1 MKNTHSVSSRTAL
14 VKKVAHQ
21 IGFDFCGISKAEFLE
36 EEAPLLE
43 NWLKAGHHGK
53 MQYMERNFDKRLD
66 PQKLVPGA
74 KSVITL
80 LYNYYPPKEL
90 PKEDN
95 YQIARYA
102 YGQDY
107 HQVIKHKMRELIER
121 LRTEIGEIQG
131 RMFVDSAPVMERV
144 WAQRSGTGWIGKN
157 TLLIT
162 KDSGSYFFIS
172 ELITDLELSADGP
185 IADYCGSCTR
195 CIDSC
200 PTDAISPY
208 QVDASKCISYYT
220 IELRDE
226 IPVEAKGKFEDW
238 IFGCDICQEVCPW
251 NRFSKPHRETQFLPL
266 DALFEMRKDHWEE
279 LDEDS
284 FRNLFKGSAVKR
296 TKYSGLKRNIIFQGD
311 KKGAK
316 NQ

>member
-1 MKNTHSVSSRTAL
+1 MKNALSVSSRTAL
-14 VKKVAHQ
+14 VKKLAHQ
-21 IGFDFCGISKAEFLE
+21 TGFDFCGISKAEFLE

-43 NWLKAGHHGK
+43 KWLKAGHHGK
-53 MQYMERNFDKRLD
+53 MQYMERNYDKRLN
-66 PQKLVPGA
+66 PKKLVPGA

-80 LYNYYPPKEL
+80 LYNYYPQKEL

-95 YQIARYA
+95 YHIARYA

-107 HQVIKHKMRELIER
+107 HQVIKHKMRELIEG

-131 RMFVDSAPVMERV
+131 RMFVDSAPVMERA
-144 WAQRSGTGWIGKN
+144 WAQRSGAGWIGKN

-162 KDSGSYFFIS
+162 KDSGSYFFLS
-172 ELITDLELSADGP
+172 ELITDLELNADGP

-226 IPVEAKGKFEDW
+226 IPIEAKGKFENW

-251 NRFSKPHRETQFLPL
+251 NRFSKPHRETQFMPI
-266 DALFEMRKDHWEE
+266 DDLFEMRKDQWEE

-284 FRNLFKGSAVKR
+284 FRDLFQGSAVKR
-296 TKYSGLKRNIIFQGD
+296 TKYQGLKRNIRFLED
-311 KKGAK
+311 KKQIK
-316 NQ
+316 N